1 MKPIAPPPRG
11 APVPRSNAPHAPK
24 RQSDCAAP
32 PPLNHRE
39 SAR

>member
-1 MKPIAPPPRG
+1 MKPIARPPRG
-11 APVPRSNAPHAPK
+11 APVPRSNSPQAPERPLD
-24 RQSDCAAP
+24 RAAP